1 MDKKNNGAVLIIG
14 LIGLGLLFLLLRSRS
29 GPVGTPAYSYQEPIT
44 LRLQPSGVQQPASQ
58 EPDGGRH
65 YRNKEIRNIEY
76 NTDGLPT
83 KIEIIR
89 DYTVG

>member
-1 MDKKNNGAVLIIG
+1 MEKKNDGAILIIG
-14 LIGLGLLFLLLRSRS
+14 LIGLGLIFLLLRNRS
-29 GPVGTPAYSYQEPIT
+29 AVGKAYSSPVTT
-44 LRLQPSGVQQPASQ
+44 LRLQVDTPMRVSQ
-58 EPDGGRH
+58 EPPGGRH

-76 NTDGLPT
+76 NEEGLPT